1 MVTKKI
7 KMVMF
12 DLVVVKGQS
21 EECRMVNDICVV
33 GNSKKLAYDEKNHKL
48 YLKDG
53 EQGFPVNI
61 RIVTKTYG
69 CIDEKFLEFAEE
81 ICTKKESEE

>member
-12 DLVVVKGQS
+12 DLIVKNQS
-21 EECRMVNDICVV
+21 EECRMVKDICVA

-61 RIVTKTYG
+61 RIVTKTFG